1 MCQTVILPRKFLGF
15 YNAKMTSV
23 FLNYVNEG
31 ANYLVGHAQEN
42 AVEETRNQ
50 RSDVANN
57 NNDNEGD
64 MLALH
69 LNLTR
74 QLTRNKNKDY
84 NRKSLW
90 VVTFFTIVSKKAF
103 CVEADINE
111 MTNMFQGSIVT
122 QATLL
127 LSVIPNYTKYR
138 YLENVSIVLS
148 TFTIWSFPAIV
159 FGAGIK
165 KVTRNKLIFL
175 IY

>member
-1 MCQTVILPRKFLGF
+1 MCQKFILPRKFLGF
-15 YNAKMTSV
+15 YNANMTSV

-42 AVEETRNQ
+42 ALEETRNQ

-57 NNDNEGD
+57 NNDNNEGD

-103 CVEADINE
+103 VKADINE
-111 MTNMFQGSIVT
+111 MTNIFQGSIVT

-175 IY
+175 KY

>member
-1 MCQTVILPRKFLGF
+1 MCQIVILPRKFLGF
-15 YNAKMTSV
+15 YNANMTSV

-31 ANYLVGHAQEN
+31 AHYLVGHAQEN

-57 NNDNEGD
+57 NNDNNEGD

-90 VVTFFTIVSKKAF
+90 VVTFFTIVRKHFILK
-103 CVEADINE
+103 
-111 MTNMFQGSIVT
+111 Q
-122 QATLL
+122 
-127 LSVIPNYTKYR
+127 
-138 YLENVSIVLS
+138 
-148 TFTIWSFPAIV
+148 
-159 FGAGIK
+159 
-165 KVTRNKLIFL
+165 KLMK
-175 IY
+175 